1 MDLGIIVGIALIIIW
16 GIGALMFDTGGWIHL
31 LLTVGMFVII
41 WRIVVTGDRRHP
53 EPKKK

>member
-1 MDLGIIVGIALIIIW
+1 MDLGILIGIALLVIW
-16 GIGALMFDTGGWIHL
+16 VIGALVFQVGGWIHL

-53 EPKKK
+53 EPK